1 MKPLAA
7 ALCFARW
14 PPRRGDS
21 PRSSRISTALWRMPA
36 ASPAEYLRAIEK
48 HLQKYPNT
56 ARKDELERAAV
67 RAAMEAND
75 DARIVLY
82 GERVLARRPDDLQIL
97 ERVARSL
104 LAGDGKDAAER
115 AMKYAR
121 RYEEL
126 SRALQKER
134 PRDAEWINQTD
145 RGMGRALCLR
155 GAGGGESRARRGV
168 AGAGAALV

>member
-1 MKPLAA
+1 
-7 ALCFARW
+7 
-14 PPRRGDS
+14 
-21 PRSSRISTALWRMPA
+21 
-36 ASPAEYLRAIEK
+36 
-48 HLQKYPNT
+48 
-56 ARKDELERAAV
+56 
-67 RAAMEAND
+67 MEAND

-126 SRALQKER
+126 VAA
-134 PRDAEWINQTD
+134 DAKWS
-145 RGMGRALCLR
+145 GRATPN
-155 GAGGGESRARRGV
+155 G
-168 AGAGAALV
+168 